1 MSQGGEG
8 FYESFLIVSYIIIT
22 TIIVSNMLLAVF
34 IDVWSSSSHAQR
46 HEELLQQMQSSA
58 AATASVLAVLEAKS
72 SSASSGDYARSKIEV
87 MSTPLLK
94 GRRGSTAT
102 LHSPVV
108 YDKSPQPMQL
118 PPQMQLQSPNKKM
131 SSSVR
136 LIPEAATTNDDAGVV
151 LRRIGPWREMQ
162 GSDGDVYY
170 WNKFTGVV
178 TWTHPKQLT
187 QETQNPAVTSVAA
200 ALYKLNA
207 KDLKSGDEGHGRHDV
222 EDMFA
227 AANLMRPVYNSVR
240 TQAELAN
247 LHTTEEH
254 DNSDYGGGVSAMH
267 GHELTTEGKSSAPS
281 SAIAGQKEGKIAAKT
296 EQPDV
301 KKKMSAIQM
310 WCVCAVA
317 NGS

>member
-1 MSQGGEG
+1 
-8 FYESFLIVSYIIIT
+8 
-22 TIIVSNMLLAVF
+22 MLLAVF

-58 AATASVLAVLEAKS
+58 AATASALAALQAKS
-72 SSASSGDYARSKIEV
+72 SSASSGDYARGKIEV

-94 GRRGSTAT
+94 GRRGSNVT
-102 LHSPVV
+102 LHSPAI
-108 YDKSPQPMQL
+108 YDKSPPPMQL
-118 PPQMQLQSPNKKM
+118 ESPIKKT

-136 LIPEAATTNDDAGVV
+136 LVSEATTNKDDAGVV

-200 ALYKLNA
+200 ALYKLKA
-207 KDLKSGDEGHGRHDV
+207 KDLKSDEGHGHHEV

-240 TQAELAN
+240 TQAELGN
-247 LHTTEEH
+247 LLTADEH
-254 DNSDYGGGVSAMH
+254 DNSDYGGGTSATH
-267 GHELTTEGKSSAPS
+267 GHEVATEGQSSAPS
-281 SAIAGQKEGKIAAKT
+281 SAIASQKDGKSAPKT
-296 EQPDV
+296 EQQDM
-301 KKKMSAIQM
+301 KKKLSAIQM
-310 WCVCAVA
+310 WYVCAVCRWSA